1 MLCYLANIL
10 VTKTE
15 YLGGDVF
22 YKLLT
27 CLVTIVFC
35 IYIYSSSTKT
45 KHSYKY
51 RISWRIENNL
61 MVDSTNELCPEK
73 LFLKIDAKVLYP
85 EKLSNLLISKD
96 AKVLYSSH

>member
-1 MLCYLANIL
+1 
-10 VTKTE
+10 
-15 YLGGDVF
+15 
-22 YKLLT
+22 
-27 CLVTIVFC
+27 
-35 IYIYSSSTKT
+35 
-45 KHSYKY
+45 
-51 RISWRIENNL
+51 